1 MTLQLRLFVIGA
13 YQVYRVKTG
22 TSIPLRIE
30 AFMIKLVTKEFPSLS
45 GRNVQL
51 GNKVWTG
58 S

>member
-1 MTLQLRLFVIGA
+1 MTLPLLIGA
-13 YQVYRVKTG
+13 YQVYRFKTG

-51 GNKVWTG
+51 GNKVWMG